1 MPLLQVVLP
10 TTSRLMIAVDGL
22 DEVYHQRLQEPFLR
36 GQSQV
41 GRSLQ

>member
-10 TTSRLMIAVDGL
+10 TTSRLMIAVGGL